1 MMDLKMETAR
11 TAEIAEENISLWHKC
26 KHCGEVSFRGELE
39 RNGFICP
46 KCKELFALSIENR
59 IKLLIG
65 DDSHSDITEPLPDE
79 ADSENAVTIDVIS
92 VEENIDEFPVSLFI
106 LHPDSTLQHRH
117 LAVFAEAITC
127 ALENSIP
134 LISVFTASPVET
146 QCSFSEILPLHL
158 QLEQL
163 AQVPLP
169 HFTILTETDVDQLTS
184 HLPLG
189 EIVIAECASRIEN
202 MSRPNP
208 QPALHAPEEQLLPE
222 KNRELTPDISVDC
235 YTPRLELHT
244 VLVHLIKFFAASPT
258 DD

>member
-1 MMDLKMETAR
+1 MELKTETAR
-11 TAEIAEENISLWHKC
+11 NAEITEDNISLWHKC
-26 KHCGEVSFRGELE
+26 SHCGEVSFRGELE

-79 ADSENAVTIDVIS
+79 TNSENAITIDVIG

-106 LHPDSTLQHRH
+106 LHPDAALQPRH
-117 LAVFAEAITC
+117 LTEFAEAITC
-127 ALENSIP
+127 ALERTIP
-134 LISVFTASPVET
+134 LISVFTASPIET
-146 QCSFSEILPLHL
+146 QCSYSEILPLYL

-169 HFTILTETDVDQLTS
+169 HLTILTETDVDQLTS

-189 EIVIAECASRIEN
+189 EIVIAESASHMDS

-222 KNRELTPDISVDC
+222 DNRELTPDISVDC
-235 YTPRLELHT
+235 YIPRAELHT
-244 VLVHLIKFFAASPT
+244 VLVRLIKFFATSPK